1 MNDQPISIY
10 FLSGL
15 GADSRA
21 FKRVKFPEKFK
32 VIHLPYFESLPTD
45 TLETYASKMAMQIDS
60 SKPFYLVGLSFGGI
74 LVCEMLRFI
83 KPEKA
88 FLISSI
94 ASYKEL
100 PLLFKIG
107 GTLRIHKLLPSKAT
121 TQSNLITRWYFGV
134 KKQSDKL
141 LLNDI
146 LKHTDTQFSKWAI
159 HAIVTWKR
167 KEPPINIIRIHG
179 SNDHLLPVNGFS
191 PKYLLSNAGHF
202 MVLTK
207 AQEISEILISEIE
220 GNATI

>member
-1 MNDQPISIY
+1 MNEQPIPIY

-21 FKRVKFPEKFK
+21 FKRVKFPVKYT
-32 VIHLPYFESLPTD
+32 VIHLPYFESGPTD
-45 TLETYASKMAMQIDS
+45 TLERYAAKMAKEIDS

-74 LVCEMLRFI
+74 LCCELLRFI
-83 KPEKA
+83 QPQKT

-94 ASYKEL
+94 AAYAEL

-107 GTLRIHKLLPSKAT
+107 GSLRIHRLLPSKAT
-121 TQSNLITRWYFGV
+121 TQSNWITRWYFGV

-167 KEPPINIIRIHG
+167 KEPPTNIIRIHG
-179 SNDHLLPVNGFS
+179 SNDHLLPINGFK
-191 PKYLLSNAGHF
+191 PKYLINKAGHF

-207 AQEISEILISEIE
+207 AQEISEILIGEME
-220 GNATI
+220 GNATD